1 MVLDCVYGMGCYLLN
16 RLEWKVA
23 SYISVQ
29 EISEIEFLLNVQL
42 KLVWNGIFY
51 DIKFGMQTNFQWVLQ
66 L

>member
-29 EISEIEFLLNVQL
+29 EISEIEFLLNVPL
-42 KLVWNGIFY
+42 KLV
-51 DIKFGMQTNFQWVLQ
+51 
-66 L
+66 